1 MGDLAILDLEDAMR
15 REQTDDAEEGIRVHV
30 DARGESLRPG
40 RLRSK
45 RIRDPD
51 LGRYVQTT

>member
-1 MGDLAILDLEDAMR
+1 MRDPAVLDLEDAMR
-15 REQTDDAEEGIRVHV
+15 REQTDDAEEGVRIHA
-30 DARGESLRPG
+30 DARGESVRPG

-45 RIRDPD
+45 RIRHPD